1 MKTITGMGGTGGAR
15 ELAEMLRQM
24 GRGPDTMLAH
34 ITPEEAEMLMRMGGS
49 GQMNP
54 NTGLPEF
61 QPDYGELLA
70 SESDY
75 RPMQFPDIDYRAQ
88 ILASEDPGYYGTSQT
103 GYNEALERNRDGLP
117 MSERNMY
124 DVRSRGL
131 PTSLEYTG
139 QRQDVAD
146 FIAPYTQAG
155 MDASDIGFGPGQFM
169 PPARRADLGGMPQD
183 QVERLMG
190 GPEPSRFA
198 RTAEAVEGGIQNVR
212 DTLSRYPNIREALS
226 LTGQTLPGL
235 LMARKAQRE
244 GRAAAEEL
252 RALGR
257 PLREQ
262 GEALRQQALSGGLTP
277 QQARQQEASRARL
290 LQQAAGRGAAT
301 GTQQAMIENTL
312 ARERAGL
319 AEVNLNQAIKQLN
332 LANAYDEAA
341 IRAKLVSDRQVAESL
356 SNIYG
361 NLSRRMAGQSTQQTQ
376 APAPRAQ
383 EAVEPPVT
391 RRPDVR
397 G

>member
-61 QPDYGELLA
+61 QPEYGELLA
-70 SESDY
+70 SE
-75 RPMQFPDIDYRAQ
+75 RPMEYEGPDVPFNFDAVPLPAQ
-88 ILASEDPGYYGTSQT
+88 YEGPDVPFDFSRQQAPAYDPG
-103 GYNEALERNRDGLP
+103 
-117 MSERNMY
+117 M
-124 DVRSRGL
+124 
-131 PTSLEYTG
+131 
-139 QRQDVAD
+139 
-146 FIAPYTQAG
+146 
-155 MDASDIGFGPGQFM
+155 DIGFGPGEFM
-169 PPARRADLGGMPQD
+169 PPARRADLGGMPTEQFD
-183 QVERLMG
+183 RFMG
-190 GPEPSRFA
+190 EPEPSRFA

-290 LQQAAGRGAAT
+290 LQQASGRGAAT

-341 IRAKLVSDRQVAESL
+341 IRAKLASDREIADSL
-356 SNIYG
+356 SVVYG
-361 NLSRRMAGQSTQQTQ
+361 NLSRIVAGQPSQQTQ
-376 APAPRAQ
+376 APAPRAPAVA
-383 EAVEPPVT
+383 EAPVT

>member
-1 MKTITGMGGTGGAR
+1 MGGTGGAR

-70 SESDY
+70 SESGYD
-75 RPMQFPDIDYRAQ
+75 PTMQYEGPDVPFDFGAAP
-88 ILASEDPGYYGTSQT
+88 ASYEGPDVPFDFSRQQAPAYDPG
-103 GYNEALERNRDGLP
+103 
-117 MSERNMY
+117 M
-124 DVRSRGL
+124 
-131 PTSLEYTG
+131 
-139 QRQDVAD
+139 
-146 FIAPYTQAG
+146 
-155 MDASDIGFGPGQFM
+155 DIGFGPGEFM
-169 PPARRADLGGMPQD
+169 PPARRADLGGMPTEQFD
-183 QVERLMG
+183 RFMG
-190 GPEPSRFA
+190 EPEPSRFA

-290 LQQAAGRGAAT
+290 RQAASTRGTTT
-301 GTQQAMIENTL
+301 GTQQAMIEGQL
-312 ARERAGL
+312 ARDRAGL

-341 IRAKLVSDRQVAESL
+341 IRAKLASDREIADSL
-356 SNIYG
+356 SVVYQ
-361 NLSRRMAGQSTQQTQ
+361 NLARNLAGQPSQQPQ
-376 APAPRAQ
+376 APAPRAPAVA
-383 EAVEPPVT
+383 EAPVT